1 MKVNNQIFYDRLK
14 ELEVIEISKLDEC
27 FVIAEKN
34 NKKLIEVLF
43 DKDLATDEQLGSVL
57 ADLYEV
63 PFVNLEKREINEDIL
78 SSISIVFAKE
88 QEIVVFD
95 KNKEGLHIATSDPE
109 NNQAIEFVAKKTG
122 LPLKIYLATSRDIKT
137 VLDNFGS
144 GLGDSFEG
152 QVNKFV
158 SMAMGGNDSSTP
170 IISLLDLIMEYS
182 SKNRASDV
190 HFEAMDKESIIRF
203 RIDSILH
210 DVVRLPLEIHLQLL
224 TRIKVVAKLRTD
236 EHMMAQDGKF
246 QFEVEGDKTDVRVS
260 ITPTVNGEKV
270 VMRLLSSNR
279 QFSLI
284 NLGLGEEELKK
295 VEKAYKKPFGMIL
308 ATGPTGSGKTT
319 SLYSI
324 LKLLNTR
331 EVNIMTIEDPVEYE
345 VEGVNQ
351 IQVNLQSNLTF
362 ADGLRSIV
370 RQDPNVI
377 LVGEIRDAETAQ
389 IATQAAMTGHLV
401 LSTLH
406 TNDAATTI
414 PRLLEMGIEPFII
427 ASGVNCVMAQ
437 RLVRQICTKCRTSK
451 EYSKTDLD
459 NLNTEPEM
467 QKLLLDDKKSFRA
480 YFGKGCPI
488 CHETGFVGRIG
499 IFEVMLVEG
508 EVREAVVAK
517 KDANDIFKLAVK
529 AGMKPMMNDGVDKIL
544 AGTTTLE
551 EVLRVIKV

>member
-1 MKVNNQIFYDRLK
+1 MKINNQIFYDRLK
-14 ELEVIEISKLDEC
+14 ELGVIDKDKLDLAL
-27 FVIAEKN
+27 VDADKS
-34 NKKLIEVLF
+34 NKKLIDVLY
-43 DKDLATDEQLGSVL
+43 DRDLATDEQLGGVM

-63 PFVNLEKREINEDIL
+63 PFVNLSKKEINSEIMGMT
-78 SSISIVFAKE
+78 SEVFSKE
-88 QEIVVFD
+88 QEVVVFN
-95 KNKEGLHIATSDPE
+95 KSNKELFVAVANPE
-109 NNQAIEFVAKKTG
+109 NSLAIDFVAKKTG
-122 LPLKIYLATSRDIKT
+122 LPVKVFLATSRDIKT
-137 VLDNFGS
+137 VLNNLGS

-152 QVNKFV
+152 KVNKLIGI
-158 SMAMGGNDSSTP
+158 AMGGNDSSTP
-170 IISLLDLIMEYS
+170 IISLLSLIMEYGF
-182 SKNRASDV
+182 KNRASDV
-190 HFEAMDKESIIRF
+190 HFEAMDKEAIIRF
-203 RIDSILH
+203 RIDSVLH
-210 DVVRLPLEIHLQLL
+210 DAVRLPLEIHSQLL
-224 TRIKVVAKLRTD
+224 TRIKVVARLRTD

-246 QFEVEGDKTDVRVS
+246 QFEVEKDKVDVRVS

-295 VEKAYKKPFGMIL
+295 VEIAYKKPFGMIL

-319 SLYSI
+319 TLYSV

-351 IQVNLQSNLTF
+351 IQVNIQTNLTF

-377 LVGEIRDAETAQ
+377 LVGEIRDEETAQ
-389 IATQAAMTGHLV
+389 IASQAAMTGHLV

-437 RLVRQICTKCRTSK
+437 RLVRQICQKCRISK
-451 EYSKTDLD
+451 EYSVEDVD
-459 NLNTEPEM
+459 NLGVDKSM
-467 QKLLLDDKKSFRA
+467 QKLLLNDKKSFRA
-480 YFGKGCPI
+480 YTSKGCPI
-488 CHETGFVGRIG
+488 CHDTGFVGRVG
-499 IFEVMLVEG
+499 IFEVMLVDG

-517 KDANDIFKLAVK
+517 KDAGDIFNIAVK
-529 AGMKPMMNDGVDKIL
+529 AGMKPMMQDGVEKVL
-544 AGTTTLE
+544 AGMTTLE
-551 EVLRVIKV
+551 EVLRVIKI

>member
-1 MKVNNQIFYDRLK
+1 MIIDNQIFYDRLK
-14 ELEVIEISKLDEC
+14 ELGVIELGKLDESL
-27 FVIAEKN
+27 ADAKKN
-34 NKKLIEVLF
+34 GKKLIEVLF

-63 PFVNLEKREINEDIL
+63 PFVNLEKRQINDEIL
-78 SSISIVFAKE
+78 SSISIDFAKE
-88 QEIVVFD
+88 QEVIVFD
-95 KNKEGLHIATSDPE
+95 KNKEGLHIATSNPE
-109 NNQAIEFVAKKTG
+109 NKQALDFVAKKIG

-144 GLGDSFEG
+144 ELGDSFEV
-152 QVNKFV
+152 QINKFV
-158 SMAMGGNDSSTP
+158 GMAMGGDDSSTP
-170 IISLLDLIMEYS
+170 IISLLDLIMEYGT
-182 SKNRASDV
+182 KNRASDI
-190 HFEAMDKESIIRF
+190 HFEANDTKAMVRF

-210 DVVRLPLEIHLQLL
+210 DELELPLEIHSQLL
-224 TRIKVVAKLRTD
+224 TRIKVVSKLRTD

-246 QFEVEGDKTDVRVS
+246 QFEVENDKTDVRVS

-370 RQDPNVI
+370 RQDPNII

-451 EYSKTDLD
+451 EYSKTDLN
-459 NLNTEPEM
+459 NLNVETEM
-467 QKLLLDDKKSFRA
+467 QKMLLNDKKSFRA

-517 KDANDIFKLAVK
+517 KDANDIFKLALK

-544 AGTTTLE
+544 AGVTTLE
-551 EVLRVIKV
+551 EVLRVIKI

>member
-1 MKVNNQIFYDRLK
+1 MKIDNQIFYDRLK
-14 ELEVIEISKLDEC
+14 ELAVIDDKKLDLAFGESQKNNSKLFD
-27 FVIAEKN
+27 
-34 NKKLIEVLF
+34 VLF
-43 DKDLATDEQLGSVL
+43 ERDLATDEQLGSVM
-57 ADLYEV
+57 ADLYSI
-63 PFVNLEKREINEDIL
+63 PFVVLEKKEIKNDIL
-78 SSISIVFAKE
+78 DLVSIVFAKE
-88 QEIVVFD
+88 QQIVIFD
-95 KNKEGLHIATSDPE
+95 KNKEGLHLATCNPE
-109 NNQAIEFVAKKTG
+109 NKQSIDFVSKKTG
-122 LPLKIYLATSRDIKT
+122 LPLTIYFATSRDIKT
-137 VLDNFGS
+137 VLDNVGS
-144 GLGDSFEG
+144 TMGNTFEN
-152 QVNKFV
+152 QVEKYV
-158 SMAMGGNDSSTP
+158 TMALRGSDNETP
-170 IISLLDLIMEYS
+170 IISLLNLIMEYS
-182 SKNRASDV
+182 AKNRASDV

-203 RIDSILH
+203 RTDSILH
-210 DVVRLPLEIHLQLL
+210 DVVKLPMEIHGQLL
-224 TRIKVVAKLRTD
+224 TRIKVVSKLRTD
-236 EHMMAQDGKF
+236 EHLMAQDGKF
-246 QFEVEGDKTDVRVS
+246 QFEVEGDKIDVRVS

-284 NLGLGEEELKK
+284 NLGLEEEELKK

-319 SLYSI
+319 TLYSV

-370 RQDPNVI
+370 RQDPNII

-414 PRLLEMGIEPFII
+414 PRLLEMGIEPFIV
-427 ASGVNCVMAQ
+427 ASGVNCIIAQ

-451 EYSKTDLD
+451 EYVKTDLD
-459 NLNTEPEM
+459 NLNVEDEM
-467 QKLLLDDKKSFRA
+467 QKLLLGDKKSFRA

-488 CHETGFVGRIG
+488 CHDTGFMGRVG

-508 EVREAVVAK
+508 AVREAVVAK
-517 KDANDIFKLAVK
+517 KDANDIYKLAVK
-529 AGMKPMMNDGVDKIL
+529 DGMKPMMVDGVAKIMSGL
-544 AGTTTLE
+544 TTLE
-551 EVLRVIKV
+551 EVLRVIKI

>member
-1 MKVNNQIFYDRLK
+1 MTVNNQIFYDRLK
-14 ELEVIEISKLDEC
+14 ELGVIEQAKLDVS
-27 FVIAEKN
+27 FALAEKN
-34 NKKLIEVLF
+34 NKKLIDVLF
-43 DKDLATDEQLGSVL
+43 DKDLATDEQLGGVL
-57 ADLYEV
+57 ADLYGV
-63 PFVNLEKREINEDIL
+63 PFVVLDKREISDEV
-78 SSISIVFAKE
+78 ISIISNLFAKE
-88 QEIVVFD
+88 QGIVVFD
-95 KNKEGLHIATSDPE
+95 KNKEGLHVATSNPE
-109 NNQAIEFVAKKTG
+109 NNQAIDFVNKKTG
-122 LPLKIYLATSRDIKT
+122 LPLKIYFATSRDIKT
-137 VLDNFGS
+137 VLDNIGS

-152 QVNKFV
+152 QVNKYV
-158 SMAMGGNDSSTP
+158 SMATSGNDNDTP
-170 IISLLDLIMEYS
+170 IISLMNLIMEYS
-182 SKNRASDV
+182 AKNRASDI
-190 HFEAMDKESIIRF
+190 HFEVMEKEAMVRF
-203 RIDSILH
+203 RVDSILQ
-210 DVVRLPLEIHLQLL
+210 DVFRLPVEIHNQLL

-236 EHMMAQDGKF
+236 EHLMAQDGKF
-246 QFEVEGDKTDVRVS
+246 QFEVEGDKVDVRVS

-284 NLGLGEEELKK
+284 NLGLGEDELKK

-319 SLYSI
+319 TLYSV

-414 PRLLEMGIEPFII
+414 PRLLEMGIEPFIV

-437 RLVRQICTKCRTSK
+437 RLVRQICQKCRTSR
-451 EYSKTDLD
+451 EYTIEELN
-459 NLNTEPEM
+459 NLNVDEKM

-480 YFGKGCPI
+480 YFGKGCSI
-488 CHETGFVGRIG
+488 CHETGFVGRVG

-508 EVREAVVAK
+508 DVREAVVAK
-517 KDANDIFKLAVK
+517 KDASDIFNLAVK
-529 AGMKPMMNDGVDKIL
+529 AGMKPMMQDGVEKIL
-544 AGTTTLE
+544 SGITTLE
-551 EVLRVIKV
+551 EVLRVIKI